1 MADEVLDDVRLDDPS
16 PEAATVPEGD
26 VAETTQ
32 DEGGGTGAETGAQG
46 QESSHPLEPGGKR
59 FNQVYAR
66 AKDAEARLQSERERA
81 ARLEGELEALK
92 RTPAKPEATTPPR
105 YTASQLQAM
114 IDEGK
119 ATVGQVLAYQEET
132 LKQELQAQVDK
143 KVSETLS
150 THQRG
155 NSVQQ
160 EIQEYRTLVPEALQH
175 GTPENQ
181 RLVKEMNY
189 LVSLGH
195 DGNDQRTALIAA
207 RAAFGDPES
216 IKTKRAAKA
225 IPNGRDTMQDT
236 TQTGKQKPNEKD
248 PLKDLTA
255 RQRTHYQ
262 HMIDRGVYGSWKEV
276 KEELAYVPKGR

>member
-1 MADEVLDDVRLDDPS
+1 MADEVLDEIRLDDPS
-16 PEAATVPEGD
+16 PETATVAEGD

-32 DEGGGTGAETGAQG
+32 DEGGGAGAEAGAQG
-46 QESSHPLEPGGKR
+46 QEGGKR

-92 RTPAKPEATTPPR
+92 RTPAEPKTATPTR

-119 ATVGQVLAYQEET
+119 ATVGQAFAYQEET

-155 NSVQQ
+155 NTVQQ
-160 EIQEYRTLVPEALQH
+160 EIQEYRTLVPEALQE

-207 RAAFGDPES
+207 RAAFGDPDS
-216 IKTKRAAKA
+216 LKTKRAAKA
-225 IPNGRDTMQDT
+225 IPTGRDNTMQDT
-236 TQTGKQKPNEKD
+236 TSSGKPKPTEKD
-248 PLKDLTA
+248 PLKDLTS
-255 RQRTHYQ
+255 RQRQHYQ
-262 HMIDRGVYGSWKEV
+262 HMIDRGVYAGWAEV
-276 KEELAYVPKGR
+276 KEELAYVPKR

>member
-1 MADEVLDDVRLDDPS
+1 MADEVLDEVRLDDPS
-16 PEAATVPEGD
+16 PEAATVPEGN

-32 DEGGGTGAETGAQG
+32 DEGGGAGAETGAQG

-92 RTPAKPEATTPPR
+92 RTPAKPETATTPPR
-105 YTASQLQAM
+105 YTAAQLQAM
-114 IDEGK
+114 LDEGK
-119 ATVGQVLAYQEET
+119 ATVGQVFAYQEET
-132 LKQELQAQVDK
+132 LKQELQAQVEK

-155 NSVQQ
+155 NTVQQ
-160 EIQEYRTLVPEALQH
+160 EIQEYRSLVPEALQA

-181 RLVKEMNY
+181 RLVREMNY

-216 IKTKRAAKA
+216 LKTKRAAKA
-225 IPNGRDTMQDT
+225 IPTGRDTMQDT
-236 TQTGKQKPNEKD
+236 TASGKPKPSEKD

-255 RQRTHYQ
+255 RQRQHYQ
-262 HMIDRGVYGSWKEV
+262 HMIDRGVYAGWAEV
-276 KEELAYVPKGR
+276 KEELAFVPKR